1 MRTWIIYELQ
11 TDKEGNTAL
20 FPGIVKTTENEAVSE
35 FLIKSGYAAI
45 STAYIHTVYLVTNDG
60 VLVDKKTFMHG
71 EAEPIDELH

>member
-11 TDKEGNTAL
+11 TDKDGNTAL

-71 EAEPIDELH
+71 KEPEVEE